1 MSRIGNK
8 PIDVPSGVK
17 VELVD
22 SCVQISGPKGKLEWL
37 WPGEIAV
44 SYDASG
50 KVIKVSRSGD
60 AARVRALHGLTRALI
75 ANMIEGVTR
84 GFEKRLEVHGVGYN
98 VRLEGQQL
106 LLNLGY
112 SGLGH
117 GGKAAQFVIEVP
129 SDLEVEVAALTN
141 PGRFTVRGVDK
152 QHVGQFAAEVRQ
164 LRPPEPYQGKGVR
177 YAGEQ
182 VRRKQGKAFAS
193 GPA

>member
-44 SYDASG
+44 SYDTAG
-50 KVIKVSRSGD
+50 KVIKVSRPGD

-152 QHVGQFAAEVRQ
+152 QHVGQFAAEIRQ

-177 YAGEQ
+177 YVGEQ

>member
-8 PIDVPSGVK
+8 AIDVPSDVK

-44 SYDASG
+44 SYDAAG
-50 KVIKVSRSGD
+50 KVIKVSRPGD

-152 QHVGQFAAEVRQ
+152 QHVGQFAAEIRR

-177 YAGEQ
+177 YVGEQ